1 MNINLNA
8 MTIEQLSTVRKN
20 CALDFARTL
29 LQESREYLSGLM
41 SWDGTLGLKWVK
53 LGASR
58 PQFGSEIKNDA
69 LAQALVHSNE
79 FTLAEFESFGVKDL
93 SHQSFV
99 QVDVSSEAI
108 FFKPA
113 DSIQAIERRM
123 LEPWE
128 KKSVE
133 WFNKDVSNFKEAI
146 DQIFDNWTTALA
158 ANVEDLQ
165 VEARQKQIEA
175 DQEGSARKMETALKL
190 LNRAIFIA
198 ERASGI
204 QIGNAQQFLFE
215 LTEEQS
221 RRERS
226 TGGGAARPG
235 LQLSTSIFAE
245 ASRLMTS
252 SSSSVPSAEEMVIR
266 TFYTVGMVRISG
278 LWRYRLSI
286 VWILTRLIALCRIF
300 DGKYESDDGLIQT
313 KSSQKDQCAICAP
326 MRRQT
331 DPNYLYNTYNTH

>member
-8 MTIEQLSTVRKN
+8 MTIEQLQESRKK

-29 LQESREYLSGLM
+29 FQESREYLSGMM
-41 SWDGTLGLKWVK
+41 SWDGKLGLKWVK

-58 PQFGSEIKNDA
+58 PNTGSEIKNDA
-69 LAQALVHSNE
+69 LAHALVHSNE
-79 FTLAEFESFGVKDL
+79 FTLAELESFGVADL
-93 SHQSFV
+93 SHESFV
-99 QVDVSSEAI
+99 KVDVCGVTI

-113 DSIQAIERRM
+113 DSIRAIERRM

-158 ANVEDLQ
+158 ANVEHLQ
-165 VEARQKQIEA
+165 VEARQKKLEA

-204 QIGNAQQFLFE
+204 QIGNAQQLLFD

-221 RRERS
+221 RQ
-226 TGGGAARPG
+226 GGGARPR
-235 LQLSTSIFAE
+235 LQLSTSIFAQ
-245 ASRLMTS
+245 ASRIMTPS
-252 SSSSVPSAEEMVIR
+252 SSSSSSTVPSKDMVMQ
-266 TFYTVGMVRISG
+266 T
-278 LWRYRLSI
+278 
-286 VWILTRLIALCRIF
+286 CIF
-300 DGKYESDDGLIQT
+300 
-313 KSSQKDQCAICAP
+313 
-326 MRRQT
+326 
-331 DPNYLYNTYNTH
+331 

>member
-1 MNINLNA
+1 

-58 PQFGSEIKNDA
+58 PNSGSEVMNDA
-69 LAQALVHSNE
+69 LAQALVHRNE
-79 FTLAEFESFGVKDL
+79 FTLAELESFGVADL
-93 SHQSFV
+93 SHQSFIR
-99 QVDVSSEAI
+99 VDVSGESI

-113 DSIQAIERRM
+113 DSIRAIERRM

-128 KKSVE
+128 NKSVE
-133 WFNKDVSNFKEAI
+133 WFNKDVSNFKDAI
-146 DQIFDNWTTALA
+146 DQIFDNWTTVLA
-158 ANVEDLQ
+158 ANVEDMQ
-165 VEARQKQIEA
+165 VVARQKQIEA
-175 DQEGSARKMETALKL
+175 DQEGSAHKTETALKL

-204 QIGNAQQFLFE
+204 QIGNAQQVLFD

-221 RRERS
+221 RS

-235 LQLSTSIFAE
+235 LQLSTSIFAQ

-252 SSSSVPSAEEMVIR
+252 SLSSVSSAEDKVIR
-266 TFYTVGMVRISG
+266 WLVLVVYCD
-278 LWRYRLSI
+278 I
-286 VWILTRLIALCRIF
+286 VLA
-300 DGKYESDDGLIQT
+300 
-313 KSSQKDQCAICAP
+313 
-326 MRRQT
+326 
-331 DPNYLYNTYNTH
+331 

>member
-1 MNINLNA
+1 MFAVVQVKLNINLNA

-20 CALDFARTL
+20 CVLDFAHTL

-58 PQFGSEIKNDA
+58 PNSGSEMKNDA
-69 LAQALVHSNE
+69 LEQALVHSNE
-79 FTLAEFESFGVKDL
+79 FTLAEFESFGVVDL

-99 QVDVSSEAI
+99 QVDVSGSGEAI

-113 DSIQAIERRM
+113 DSIRAIERRM

-128 KKSVE
+128 NKSVD
-133 WFNKDVSNFKEAI
+133 WFNMDVSNFKEAI
-146 DQIFDNWTTALA
+146 DQIFDNWTTVLA
-158 ANVEDLQ
+158 ANVENLQ

-190 LNRAIFIA
+190 LKRAIFIA

-204 QIGNAQQFLFE
+204 QIGNAQQILFD

-221 RRERS
+221 RREGS
-226 TGGGAARPG
+226 AGGGAARPG
-235 LQLSTSIFAE
+235 LQLSTSIFAQ

-252 SSSSVPSAEEMVIR
+252 SSSSVPAVEDMV
-266 TFYTVGMVRISG
+266 
-278 LWRYRLSI
+278 
-286 VWILTRLIALCRIF
+286 
-300 DGKYESDDGLIQT
+300 
-313 KSSQKDQCAICAP
+313 
-326 MRRQT
+326 MR
-331 DPNYLYNTYNTH
+331 